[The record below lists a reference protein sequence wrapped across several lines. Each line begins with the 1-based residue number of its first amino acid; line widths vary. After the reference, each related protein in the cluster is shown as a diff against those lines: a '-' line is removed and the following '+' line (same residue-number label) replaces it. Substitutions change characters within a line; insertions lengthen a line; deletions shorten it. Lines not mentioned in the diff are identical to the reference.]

1 MVKTDKS
8 IYSLVLSDSVV
19 EAVDIMARGAGLSR
33 SAMINQLLAE
43 RVAYITPEMRLR
55 DILAALQNSMNGEFY
70 LTEQSSGS
78 TLSCRDRKSVVEGK
92 SVG

>member
-43 RVAYITPEMRLR
+43 RVAYITPEYTCGAAKLHERG
-55 DILAALQNSMNGEFY
+55 ILPDGAI
-70 LTEQSSGS
+70 
-78 TLSCRDRKSVVEGK
+78 
-92 SVG
+92 VGQHAFLPLYAQIPI